1 MSMSRII
8 GIGASAA
15 MLLSACAQDPKDI
28 QASYIS
34 PIMYENYSC
43 QQLRQEAERVS
54 ARAGEVTGTQKQKAT
69 GDAVAM
75 GVSLVIFWPAL
86 FFIKGD
92 QQTAGEVA
100 RLKGEMDAIEQ
111 ASIAKNC
118 GIEVRQAP
126 APQQAPG
133 PVPGPRSPAMQQ
145 PGAATMDPASPIH

>member
-1 MSMSRII
+1 MKKAF
-8 GIGASAA
+8 GAVASAA
-15 MLLSACAQDPKDI
+15 VLLSACAQDPKDI

-43 QQLRQEAERVS
+43 EQLRQEAERVS
-54 ARAGEVTGTQKQKAT
+54 TRAAEVAGTQKRKAT

-75 GVSLVIFWPAL
+75 GVSLIVFWPAV

-100 RLKGEMDAIEQ
+100 RMKGEMDAIQQ

-126 APQQAPG
+126 APQQAPAQI
-133 PVPGPRSPAMQQ
+133 PKPGSPSVRQ
-145 PGAATMDPASPIH
+145 PAASAMDPASPIH